1 MLVRICLLLLL
12 FCSSSFA
19 AERAISTSKNPPIR
33 LFLQENLD
41 AQGRQIPV
49 EEKVHE
55 IIRYFERETGLK
67 FEPII
72 LPWKRAQ
79 VETLNGQG
87 VIYGFSKSVERMKHY
102 HFSQAL
108 ITEKVWAITYGS
120 PKPNFKSVDD
130 LRGKTISIGRGFSH
144 GLEFD
149 QARGKIFT
157 VEEDSASTAA
167 RFKKVVA
174 KRSDLMLWPVRN
186 METSKEVEDYV
197 NKVLIPQASDSE
209 LRNKRFDVSDKP
221 MFFDTVH
228 FASAKG
234 KYEDVIEKIDRA
246 MERGMRSG
254 ELARVLK
261 GYH

>member
-1 MLVRICLLLLL
+1 MEM
-12 FCSSSFA
+12 A
-19 AERAISTSKNPPIR
+19 PAKASTKPVR

-49 EEKVHE
+49 EEKVHA
-55 IIRYFERETGLK
+55 IIRFFERETGVR

-79 VETLNGQG
+79 VETLNGYG
-87 VIYGFSKSVERMKHY
+87 VIYGFSRSVERMKQY

-108 ITEKVWAITYGS
+108 ITEKVWAITYGR
-120 PKPNFKSVDD
+120 PKPAFKSVED
-130 LRGKTISIGRGFSH
+130 LRGKVISIGRGFSH

-149 QARGKIFT
+149 QARGTVFT

-167 RFKKVVA
+167 RFKKIVA

-197 NKVLIPQASDSE
+197 NKVLIPQASDLE
-209 LRNKRFDVSDKP
+209 LQNKIFDVSDKP
-221 MFFDTVH
+221 MFYDTVH

-234 KYEDVIEKIDRA
+234 KYEDVISKIDKA
-246 MERGMRSG
+246 IERGMRSG
-254 ELARVLK
+254 ELQRVLK